1 MEKPA
6 SYRIHPD
13 VIPFPA
19 NRATKLDGETT
30 PYLTS
35 TTSTTIPPAANV
47 VQLAAHRQP
56 LTSRTTRAS
65 GEHHPDRP

>member
-13 VIPFPA
+13 VIPFPVK
-19 NRATKLDGETT
+19 RGMELDGETT

-35 TTSTTIPPAANV
+35 DTSTAIPPTANV

-56 LTSRTTRAS
+56 ITGHTTRAS
-65 GEHHPDRP
+65 GEDRPDCP

>member
-19 NRATKLDGETT
+19 KRETMMGGETT
-30 PYLTS
+30 PYLPSGTS
-35 TTSTTIPPAANV
+35 TPGLAAVSV
-47 VQLAAHRQP
+47 VQLAARRGPLAGDMTSDADDGHR
-56 LTSRTTRAS
+56 
-65 GEHHPDRP
+65 DRP